1 MLQLFAVALGGAIG
15 SMLRY
20 LASSGVYLWLGRGF
34 PYGTLTVNLLGS
46 FLIGLMTEALILQR
60 LTIALEYRTAIIAG
74 VMGGFTTFSSFSL
87 ETFNLLEQGQIGK
100 AGLNIAVSVF
110 GCLLAVWAGLAL
122 GKGLFFYSQGTF
134 RLFDW
139 PYPYAL
145 TLVNS
150 IGAFLIGIVATVLLH
165 KLNISIEHRAILMT
179 VLMGVFITLS
189 GLYLILS
196 LLESG
201 YAFESHMVAMLTVF
215 LSNTVFCGVAL
226 WLGLW
231 LGKQV

>member
-1 MLQLFAVALGGAIG
+1 MFQLFAVALGGAIG
-15 SMLRY
+15 SVLRY

-34 PYGTLTVNLLGS
+34 PYGTLTVNLIGS

-60 LTIALEYRTAIIAG
+60 LSIALEYRTAILVG

-87 ETFNLLEQGQIGK
+87 ETFYLLEQGQIGK
-100 AGLNIAVSVF
+100 AGLNVVVSVL

-122 GKGLFFYSQGTF
+122 GKGLFLYSNGTL
-134 RLFDW
+134 RLLDW
-139 PYPYAL
+139 PFPYAL
-145 TLVNS
+145 TLVNC
-150 IGAFLIGIVATVLLH
+150 IGAFLIGIVATVLMH
-165 KLNISIEHRAILMT
+165 KLDISIEHRAILVT
-179 VLMGVFITLS
+179 ILIGVFITLS
-189 GLYLILS
+189 GLYLILY

-201 YAFESHMVAMLTVF
+201 HSFESHMGAMLTVF
-215 LSNTVFCGVAL
+215 LSNIAFCSAAL

>member
-15 SMLRY
+15 SLLRY

-34 PYGTLTVNLLGS
+34 PYGTLTVNLIGS

-60 LTIALEYRTAIIAG
+60 LAIALEYRTAILAG

-87 ETFNLLEQGQIGK
+87 ETFYLLEQGQIGK
-100 AGLNIAVSVF
+100 AGLNIAASVI

-122 GKGLFFYSQGTF
+122 GKGLFLYSQGAI
-134 RLFDW
+134 RVLDW
-139 PYPYAL
+139 PFPYAL

-150 IGAFLIGIVATVLLH
+150 IGAFLIGVVATVLLH
-165 KLNISIEHRAILMT
+165 KLEISIEHRAILMT
-179 VLMGVFITLS
+179 VLVGLFITLS
-189 GLYLILS
+189 GLYLILY

-201 YAFESHMVAMLTVF
+201 HSFESHLGAMLTVF
-215 LSNTVFCGVAL
+215 ASNIVCCSAAL
-226 WLGLW
+226 WFGLW

>member
-1 MLQLFAVALGGAIG
+1 MQQLFAVALGGAIG

-20 LASSGVYLWLGRGF
+20 LASNGVYSWLGRGF

-60 LTIALEYRTAIIAG
+60 MSLALEYRTAILVG

-87 ETFNLLEQGQIGK
+87 ETIYLLEQGQIGK
-100 AGLNIAVSVF
+100 AGLNVLASVL

-134 RLFDW
+134 QLFDW
-139 PYPYAL
+139 PFPYAL

-150 IGAFLIGIVATVLLH
+150 IGAFLIGLVATVLLH
-165 KLNISIEHRAILMT
+165 KLSISIEYRAILLT
-179 VLMGVFITLS
+179 LLIGLFITLS
-189 GLYLILS
+189 GLYLILF

-201 YAFESHMVAMLTVF
+201 HSFESHLGAMLTVF
-215 LSNTVFCGVAL
+215 FSNMLFCAAAL
-226 WLGLW
+226 YLGLW
-231 LGKQV
+231 LGKQI

>member
-60 LTIALEYRTAIIAG
+60 LTIALEYRTAILVG

-87 ETFNLLEQGQIGK
+87 ETFYLLEQGQIGK
-100 AGLNIAVSVF
+100 AGLNIVTSVF

-139 PYPYAL
+139 PFPYAL
-145 TLVNS
+145 TLVNC
-150 IGAFLIGIVATVLLH
+150 IGAFLIGIVATVLMH
-165 KLNISIEHRAILMT
+165 KLSISIEYRAILVT
-179 VLMGVFITLS
+179 VLIGVFITLS
-189 GLYLILS
+189 GLYLILY

-201 YAFESHMVAMLTVF
+201 HSFESHIGAMLTVF
-215 LSNTVFCGVAL
+215 LSNIVFCAAAL
-226 WLGLW
+226 WFGLW

>member
-60 LTIALEYRTAIIAG
+60 LAIALEYRTAILVG

-87 ETFNLLEQGQIGK
+87 ETLYLLEQGQIGK
-100 AGLNIAVSVF
+100 AGLNIVVSVF
-110 GCLLAVWAGLAL
+110 GCLFAVWAGLAL

-139 PYPYAL
+139 PFPYAL
-145 TLVNS
+145 TLVNG
-150 IGAFLIGIVATVLLH
+150 IGAFLIGIVATVLMH
-165 KLNISIEHRAILMT
+165 KLAISIEYRAILVT
-179 VLMGVFITLS
+179 VLMGLFITLS
-189 GLYLILS
+189 GLYLILY

-201 YAFESHMVAMLTVF
+201 HSFESHMGAMLTVF
-215 LSNTVFCGVAL
+215 LGNIVFCGAAL
-226 WLGLW
+226 WCGLW

>member
-87 ETFNLLEQGQIGK
+87 ETFYLLEQGQIGK
-100 AGLNIAVSVF
+100 AGLNIVASVF

-139 PYPYAL
+139 PFPYAL
-145 TLVNS
+145 TLVNG
-150 IGAFLIGIVATVLLH
+150 IGAFLIGLVATVL
-165 KLNISIEHRAILMT
+165 I
-179 VLMGVFITLS
+179 GVFITLS
-189 GLYLILS
+189 GLYLILY

-201 YAFESHMVAMLTVF
+201 HSFESHMGAMLTVF
-215 LSNTVFCGVAL
+215 LSNTVFCAAAL